1 MNIIEQFTGR
11 DAGAMVQFIK
21 YALGGGIATLTH
33 IILFHL
39 AAWKLFP
46 CLQKNDWAVELFNL
60 SVEEEDDSTR
70 SRNSMIDN
78 IMAFI
83 FSNMVAYLI
92 NIYWV
97 FEPGRHTFFVEI
109 GLFYLVSCV
118 SLVIGT
124 SLMGYMIKRYGVR
137 TTYAFASNIVMA
149 LMINYVMRKFIIFK
163 G

>member
-1 MNIIEQFTGR
+1 LNIIEQFTGR
-11 DAGAMVQFIK
+11 EAGAMVQFIK

>member
-1 MNIIEQFTGR
+1 LNIIEQFTGR
-11 DAGAMVQFIK
+11 EAGAMVQFIK
-21 YALGGGIATLTH
+21 YALGGGMATLTH
-33 IILFHL
+33 IVLFHL

-78 IMAFI
+78 IIAFI

-124 SLMGYMIKRYGVR
+124 SLMGYIIKRYGVR
-137 TTYAFASNIVMA
+137 TTYAFATNIFMA
-149 LMINYVMRKFIIFK
+149 LMINYMMRKFIIFK

>member
-11 DAGAMVQFIK
+11 EAGAMVQFIK
-21 YALGGGIATLTH
+21 YALGGGMATLTH
-33 IILFHL
+33 IVLFHL

-124 SLMGYMIKRYGVR
+124 SLMGYIIKRYGVR
-137 TTYAFASNIVMA
+137 TTYAFATNIFMA
-149 LMINYVMRKFIIFK
+149 LMINYMMRKFIIFK

>member
-11 DAGAMVQFIK
+11 EAGAMVQFIK
-21 YALGGGIATLTH
+21 YALGGGMATLTH
-33 IILFHL
+33 IVLFHL

-78 IMAFI
+78 IIAFI

-124 SLMGYMIKRYGVR
+124 SLMGYIIKRYGVR
-137 TTYAFASNIVMA
+137 TTYAFATNIFMA
-149 LMINYVMRKFIIFK
+149 LMINYMMRKFIIFK

>member
-11 DAGAMVQFIK
+11 EAGAMVQFIK

>member
-1 MNIIEQFTGR
+1 LNIIEQFTGR
-11 DAGAMVQFIK
+11 EAGAMVQFIK
-21 YALGGGIATLTH
+21 YALGGGMATLTH
-33 IILFHL
+33 IVLFHL

-124 SLMGYMIKRYGVR
+124 SLMGYIIKRYGVR
-137 TTYAFASNIVMA
+137 TTYAFATNIFMA
-149 LMINYVMRKFIIFK
+149 LMINYMMRKFIIFK